1 MSNETKKK
9 RITADSEAERYL
21 NLQLSLSKQSKVSNL
36 LCIILAMGFIFGFA
50 VAMWIVPDKDFS
62 AEENR
67 SLTTFPEF
75 TKETFF
81 SGEFTSDFADYMADQ
96 FPLRN
101 LFVGIKAVGE
111 TVQLKQ
117 QNNDTFICED
127 DYLIARNDYP
137 DEKVLDMNISSAAM
151 FANKAE
157 EKGINCVAAF
167 AGRKQDVYDS
177 MLPKVYG
184 SYYSDRIWDILDDK
198 AKEGGLEYLNLR
210 DFLRE
215 KSETEDGLYYK
226 SDHHWTTYGAYLA
239 YCEIAREL
247 GVTPY
252 SLEDFE
258 IETVTDE
265 FYGTTWS
272 AAGVKWADG
281 DKINYYRF
289 DGDDNY
295 TMKILEKTGV
305 FEGYEGCTYVEE
317 DGEKY
322 AQFNSFY
329 VREYLSEKDKYAS
342 FIGGNNGYTEI
353 TLNDGVEREKLLVV
367 KDSFSHSMVPFLVRH
382 YDLVLVD
389 LRYYQKSMLS
399 YCEENGIDNVLML
412 YNMETLTEGEYLK
425 FLRLGLNK

>member
-21 NLQLSLSKQSKVSNL
+21 NLQLSLSKKSKVANL
-36 LCIILAMGFIFGFA
+36 ICIILAMGFIFGFA
-50 VAMWIVPDKDFS
+50 VAMWIVPDREFS

-67 SLTTFPEF
+67 SLATFPEF
-75 TKETFF
+75 TKESFF
-81 SGEFTSDFADYMADQ
+81 SGDFTAEFADYMADQ

-101 LFVGIKAVGE
+101 LFVGIKAASE

-117 QNNDTFICED
+117 QNNDTFICRD
-127 DYLIARNDYP
+127 DYLVARNDYP
-137 DEKVLDMNISSAAM
+137 NETVLNTNISSAAA
-151 FANKAE
+151 FAKKAE
-157 EKGINCVAAF
+157 EKGITCIAAF
-167 AGRKQDVYDS
+167 AGRKQDVCDN
-177 MLPKVYG
+177 MLPTVYG
-184 SYYSDRIWDILDDK
+184 SYYSDRIWGVLDDM
-198 AKEGGLEYLNLR
+198 AEDGELSYLNLR
-210 DFLRE
+210 ELLRE

-239 YCEIAREL
+239 YCEIAKEL

-252 SLEDFE
+252 DLEEFE
-258 IETVTDE
+258 KETVTDE
-265 FYGTTWS
+265 FFGTTWS

-281 DKINYYRF
+281 DEINYYRF
-289 DGDDNY
+289 DGDENF
-295 TMKILEKTGV
+295 TMKILEKTGI

-322 AQFNSFY
+322 AQFDSFY
-329 VREYLSEKDKYAS
+329 VREFLAEKDKYAS
-342 FIGGNNGYTEI
+342 FIGGNYGLTKI
-353 TLNDGVEREKLLVV
+353 TLNGGKERETLLVV
-367 KDSFSHSMVPFLVRH
+367 KDSFSHSMVPFLARH

-389 LRYYQKSMLS
+389 LRYYQKSMLT
-399 YCEENGIDNVLML
+399 YCEENGIDKVLML